1 MKHIITALSILIL
14 LLAQSCTVGKL
25 TEENDYLPEE
35 DQNPT
40 QLYYN
45 NLADVIKATGKA
57 FVSGEGDIRIRG
69 INSIRGDT
77 RPFFIVNDVPMG
89 RDYRRVNGSINVQQ
103 IEKLE
108 IISSLSELAVYGAQ
122 GNSGVIKITTKQAGS
137 PN

>member
-1 MKHIITALSILIL
+1 MKHLIVPFIL
-14 LLAQSCTVGKL
+14 LIILGQSCTVGKL